1 MTLSWALH
9 AFIKNVGFST
19 VTLAA
24 PQRSGTESFFY
35 FSNDGV
41 KNAESNFADVF
52 QSQRFIK
59 ATAALAPAGLS
70 TTA

>member
-1 MTLSWALH
+1 MTRRWALH
-9 AFIKNVGFST
+9 AFIENVGFST
-19 VTLAA
+19 VTVATSHV
-24 PQRSGTESFFY
+24 SGSESFFY
-35 FSNDGV
+35 SSNDGV
-41 KNAESNFADVF
+41 KSAESNFADVF

>member
-1 MTLSWALH
+1 MTLSCALH
-9 AFIKNVGFST
+9 AFIKNVGLST

-24 PQRSGTESFFY
+24 SQVSGSESFFY
-35 FSNDGV
+35 SSNDGV

-70 TTA
+70 TAA